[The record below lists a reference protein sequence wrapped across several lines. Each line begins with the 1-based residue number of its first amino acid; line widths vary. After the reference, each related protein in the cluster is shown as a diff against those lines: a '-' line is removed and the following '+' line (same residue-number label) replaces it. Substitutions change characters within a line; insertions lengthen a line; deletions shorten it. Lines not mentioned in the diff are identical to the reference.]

1 MIVNGA
7 GMMLKLR
14 AELDRRGIN
23 WHDES
28 ECISGD
34 FWYVHAMY
42 RTKWEK
48 DGEEVSVIWGFTQH
62 RRQDGTYTPVTALTY
77 GWPEKLECWYR
88 PNDKDPIP
96 MTVSEIIEVFM

>member
-7 GMMLKLR
+7 GMMLILR
-14 AELDRRGIN
+14 AELDRRGIK

-28 ECISGD
+28 EVHSD
-34 FWYVHAMY
+34 EFWYVHAMF

-48 DGEEVSVIWGFTQH
+48 DGEEVSVIWGLTQH
-62 RRQDGTYTPVTALTY
+62 RGQDGTPMPVAALTY

-96 MTVSEIIEVFM
+96 MTVSEIIEVCM

>member
-1 MIVNGA
+1 MIVNGV

-14 AELDRRGIN
+14 AELDRRGIK

-28 ECISGD
+28 EVYSNE

-48 DGEEVSVIWGFTQH
+48 DGDEVSVVWGLTQY
-62 RRQDGTYTPVTALTY
+62 RMQDGTLMPVTALTY
-77 GWPEKLECWYR
+77 GWPEMLECWYR
-88 PNDKDPIP
+88 PNDKEPIP
-96 MTVSEIIEVFM
+96 MTVSEIIEVCM